1 MYMKRARKNI
11 AKQEE
16 GLNALSEFKYI
27 LNAHFINEP
36 RRISIAS
43 TWIFHDRPDMIDSFG
58 SRTSGLNSGMPCDL

>member
-11 AKQEE
+11 ARQEE
-16 GLNALSEFKYI
+16 GFNALSECKYI

-43 TWIFHDRPDMIDSFG
+43 TWILHDRPDMIDSFG
-58 SRTSGLNSGMPCDL
+58 SWTSGLNSGMPCDL